1 MKDFLAKK
9 RININKNGIMILQYI
24 LLGGKMCTVIS
35 ESGFFGRT
43 LDVECDWGGEVVI
56 HKNIIGMARR
66 VDGVP
71 LWFDAVNTTPLGARH

>member
-1 MKDFLAKK
+1 
-9 RININKNGIMILQYI
+9 MILLYI
-24 LLGGKMCTVIS
+24 LLGGKMCTAIS
-35 ESGFFGRT
+35 KSGYFGRT

-71 LWFDAVNTTPLGARH
+71 LWFDAANAHALGGAALNFPGLAVYRSE